1 MAWVNGSSDTALQPL
16 VRQLRDALRSAET
29 ELQRRCFISSE
40 ISEAL
45 ASADAYL
52 GGRAR
57 RCARLDCIFFSRART
72 PIDPTRLSTR
82 EIITIRII
90 RSRCRLAS

>member
-52 GGRAR
+52 GERGAAQGSTVSSSPERTR
-57 RCARLDCIFFSRART
+57 RL
-72 PIDPTRLSTR
+72 
-82 EIITIRII
+82 IR
-90 RSRCRLAS
+90 RV

>member
-1 MAWVNGSSDTALQPL
+1 MAWGNGSSDTALQPL

-52 GGRAR
+52 GERGAAQGSTVSSPERAR
-57 RCARLDCIFFSRART
+57 RL
-72 PIDPTRLSTR
+72 
-82 EIITIRII
+82 IR
-90 RSRCRLAS
+90 RV